1 MANEHRS
8 AGGHGGGIASSASL
22 ARSGTLAVN
31 GLSQLAV
38 RSYTSVRLTHR
49 HDFNQVVLPLA
60 GALHLET
67 CGGSADVTNLNV
79 AVISSEVEH
88 AFYARQDNKL
98 VVIDAYGDMPI
109 WDLARHQ
116 VVFRL
121 DASMR
126 GLLDFARNSPPWLY
140 EDEGFRTNLGNLFLY
155 ALSGPLGSAEDREPL
170 ALMRAIEFMR
180 MHFGERIS
188 VEDIADAG
196 NVSLASLH
204 RLFRQ
209 WCGTSPAKYLVR
221 VRLEHAQTLLS
232 SGKRSIAQVAVDCG
246 FSEQSALTRAMVR
259 ELGVS
264 PASCRSPR
272 SRDH

>member
-1 MANEHRS
+1 MANERRS
-8 AGGHGGGIASSASL
+8 AVGRGGRSASGASL

-31 GLSQLAV
+31 GLSQLV
-38 RSYTSVRLTHR
+38 LRSCTSVRLTHR

-60 GALHLET
+60 GCLHIET
-67 CGGSADVTNLNV
+67 RSGSSDVTNVNV
-79 AVISSEVEH
+79 AVISSDVEH

-98 VVIDAYGDMPI
+98 VVIDAYGDMPM
-109 WDLARHQ
+109 WDLARRQ
-116 VVFRL
+116 VVFGL
-121 DASMR
+121 DAGMR
-126 GLLDFARNSPPWLY
+126 SLLDFARNSPPWLY

-155 ALSGPLGSAEDREPL
+155 ALSGLLGGGEDREPL
-170 ALMRAIEFMR
+170 ALMRSVEFVR

-196 NVSLASLH
+196 NVSLASLY

-209 WCGTSPAKYLVR
+209 WCGTSPAKYLTR
-221 VRLEHAQTLLS
+221 LRLEHAQILLV

-264 PASCRSPR
+264 PASCRLPR
-272 SRDH
+272 NTAH